1 MAARDEVVRR
11 LREML
16 GEAALAPDED
26 YAKGVSWTVQVP
38 AASLPEVLGVFK
50 EAGFYLESMTG
61 LDFQD
66 TLEIVYHMNT
76 YEPRSRMAVRVLC
89 PHDGEVPSATGLYD
103 SALWQEREVWEFF
116 GVRFAGHPDLR
127 PLLLPEDSTER
138 PLRKTF
144 GTVHAY
150 RKREEIYG

>member
-11 LREML
+11 LQELL
-16 GEAALAPDED
+16 GEAALRPDEA
-26 YAKGVSWTVQVP
+26 YAQGVSWTVQAP
-38 AASLPEVLGVFK
+38 APSLPDVLRVFRD
-50 EAGFYLESMTG
+50 AGFYLESITG
-61 LDFQD
+61 LDFKD
-66 TLEIVYHMNT
+66 TMEIVYHMNT
-76 YEPRSRMAVRVLC
+76 YEPRSRMALRVLC

-103 SALWQEREVWEFF
+103 SALWQEREVWEFT
-116 GVRFAGHPDLR
+116 GVRFSGHPDLR
-127 PLLLPEDSTER
+127 PLLLPEDMDER